1 MDKIKNPF
9 SPGAGTPPPEL
20 VGRDELLEDA
30 SVLFARTKLKRPEK
44 GILLTGL
51 RGVGKTVLLNEME
64 RVAKEKY
71 AYETMFLE
79 LREESSISL
88 QLIPKLK
95 NLLYKLSLSHNIS
108 DKARRAIAVLK
119 SFISGIRVKTDSGV
133 EYGIDIDPESGSA
146 DSGDISIDMPNLLVA
161 VAEAALEHN
170 TCIAIF
176 IDEIQFMNTR
186 EFEAIILAMHRMQQ
200 LQLPMVLVGG
210 GLPIL
215 FSLAGESKSYAER
228 LFNFP
233 YIGKLSKED
242 SIKAVQDPIIREKE
256 CIDEDALEE
265 IYRIT
270 EGYPYFIQ
278 EWGYQVWNKTKCS
291 PITLQDVQE
300 ASQTALKRLDENFF
314 KVRFARL
321 TPKEKTFLRFMAEIG
336 DADCKTSSVADLMHK
351 KMSDITA
358 IRSSLLKKG
367 MIFSPAHGY
376 VAYTVP
382 LFGEFLKRIIP
393 QCA

>member
-44 GILLTGL
+44 SILLTGL

-321 TPKEKTFLRFMAEIG
+321 TPKEKTFLRSMAEIG